1 MASRGLRRSR
11 VAAAGPTFKGPIV
24 RALLTAAA
32 AIALLAPAATGQ
44 VLTGEPVRLKDI
56 AVISGAR
63 PNLLHGLGLVVGLDG
78 TGDTQSTGFTDRAL
92 LNVLESSGL
101 MPNEPIRP
109 KNVAVVSVDAKLPP
123 FVKPGEPIDVTVSS
137 LGDAKSLANGVL
149 IATPLK
155 GADDKTYAVA
165 QGPLS
170 TGGFGVEV
178 NGSSIKKNDTLV
190 ARIPNGAIVER
201 EVPVTVLD
209 ANGFMYIN
217 LLNPDYV
224 TASRAA
230 AVISKSYLGAAQALD
245 AATIRVYVTNR
256 YRNDLVDLVARL
268 ETLDVTPD
276 EVAKVVVE
284 ERTGTIVLGS
294 QVRIAPVAISSGGL
308 IIKVHTT
315 TTVSQPPGLSSGTT
329 QTVQNSTVSADEQR
343 AKTVVFD
350 QGTTLGQLVRA
361 LNALGVT
368 PRDLISILQNIKAA
382 GALNAQ
388 LEII

>member
-1 MASRGLRRSR
+1 MPSSRPLNFFLVLIVALSGLLPT
-11 VAAAGPTFKGPIV
+11 AAG
-24 RALLTAAA
+24 A
-32 AIALLAPAATGQ
+32 Q
-44 VLTGEPVRLKDI
+44 VLVGQPVRLKDI

-63 PNLLHGLGLVVGLDG
+63 DNWLHGLGLVVGLDG
-78 TGDTQSTGFTDRAL
+78 SGDSQSTGFTDRAL
-92 LNVLESSGL
+92 QNLIESSGL
-101 MPNEPIRP
+101 FPNEPIRP

-137 LGDAKSLANGVL
+137 IGDAKSLANGVL

-155 GADDKTYAVA
+155 GADDKVYAVA

-170 TGGFGVEV
+170 TGGFGVTY
-178 NGSSIKKNDTLV
+178 NGSMVKKNDTLV
-190 ARIPNGAIVER
+190 ARIPDGAIVER
-201 EVPVTVLD
+201 SVPVTVLD

-217 LLNPDYV
+217 LLNPDFV
-224 TASRAA
+224 TAARAA
-230 AVISKSYLGAAQALD
+230 AAISKSYLGAAQAID
-245 AATIRVYVTNR
+245 AATIRVYVTSR

-268 ETLDVTPD
+268 ESLDVTPD
-276 EVAKVVVE
+276 EVAKVIVE

-294 QVRIAPVAISSGGL
+294 QVRISPVAISSGGL
-308 IIKVHTT
+308 IIKVQTT
-315 TTVSQPPGLSSGTT
+315 TTVSQPSALSSGST
-329 QTVQNSTVSADEQR
+329 QVVRNSTVSANEQK

-388 LEII
+388 LEVI